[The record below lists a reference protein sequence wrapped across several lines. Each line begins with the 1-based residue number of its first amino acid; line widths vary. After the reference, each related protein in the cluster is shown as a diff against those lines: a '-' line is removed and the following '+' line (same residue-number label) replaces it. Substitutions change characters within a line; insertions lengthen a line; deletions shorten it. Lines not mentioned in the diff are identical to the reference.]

1 MAFIQIIDLRTS
13 RYDEVAAL
21 GAEWAAA
28 AGSSS
33 TARRRVLVRDRNAP
47 DRYLNIVFFDSYES
61 AMENSANPVT
71 SEFAAKMATL
81 LDTEPTYLDLE
92 VLEDV
97 TL

>member
-21 GAEWAAA
+21 GAEWEAA
-28 AGSSS
+28 AGPSS
-33 TARRRVLVRDRNAP
+33 TARRRVLVQDRNTP
-47 DRYLNIVFFDSYES
+47 GHYLNIVFFDSYES

-71 SEFAAKMATL
+71 GEFAAKMAAL
-81 LDTEPTYLDLE
+81 LDEEPTYLDLE
-92 VLEDV
+92 VLEDI

>member
-21 GAEWAAA
+21 GAEWQAA
-28 AGSSS
+28 AGSDS
-33 TARRRVLVRDRNAP
+33 TARRRVLVQDRDTP
-47 DRYLNIVFFDSYES
+47 GRYLNIVFFDSYES
-61 AMENSANPVT
+61 AMANSANPVT
-71 SEFAAKMATL
+71 AEFAAKMATL
-81 LDTEPTYLDLE
+81 LDGEPTYLNLD